1 MEFDAVRIH
10 PSQSSARALII
21 HFAGPRNSLKNL
33 HTQFVRSM
41 PIVPK
46 RMFFT
51 KGVGRHKYELQS
63 FEMALR
69 DAGIEK
75 FNLVSVSSIMPPG
88 CRIVNKEDGLKDLY
102 PGQIAFVV
110 MSRNCTNEPNRMV
123 AAAIGCA
130 VPTEGSQYG
139 YISEYHAFGANAE
152 TAGDLAEDL
161 AATMLATT
169 LGIPFDTDKDWDE
182 RENQYK
188 MSGKIVK
195 TLNITKTAEGE
206 KSETFTTVLA
216 AAVFVTDD
224 PKDENSPATN
234 AAKP

>member
-10 PSQSSARALII
+10 PSRSASRALII

-46 RMFFT
+46 RMCFT
-51 KGVGRHKYELQS
+51 KGGGRHKYELQS

-88 CRIVNKEDGLKDLY
+88 CKIVSKEDGLKDLY

-110 MSRNCTNEPNRMV
+110 MSRNCTNAPNRMV
-123 AAAIGCA
+123 AAA
-130 VPTEGSQYG
+130 T
-139 YISEYHAFGANAE
+139 
-152 TAGDLAEDL
+152 
-161 AATMLATT
+161 
-169 LGIPFDTDKDWDE
+169 
-182 RENQYK
+182 
-188 MSGKIVK
+188 
-195 TLNITKTAEGE
+195 
-206 KSETFTTVLA
+206 
-216 AAVFVTDD
+216 
-224 PKDENSPATN
+224 
-234 AAKP
+234 